1 MDSELSI
8 LASSVA
14 EPYNFHTDPDPG
26 CEKNSLRIRIQAK
39 TKWIRIQQKRTKY
52 QENLRKVI

>member
-1 MDSELSI
+1 MRVEKWMDSELSI

-26 CEKNSLRIRIQAK
+26 CEKKFATDPDPGKN
-39 TKWIRIQQKRTKY
+39 
-52 QENLRKVI
+52 